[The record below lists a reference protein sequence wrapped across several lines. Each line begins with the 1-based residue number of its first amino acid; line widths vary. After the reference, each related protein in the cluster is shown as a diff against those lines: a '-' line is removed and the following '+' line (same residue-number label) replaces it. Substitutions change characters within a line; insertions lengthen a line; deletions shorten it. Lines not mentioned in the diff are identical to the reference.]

1 MAEEIG
7 QLANKFYVAASNE
20 PTMGLHYIQ
29 DHVKATT
36 DSLVQAE
43 VSIS

>member
-7 QLANKFYVAASNE
+7 QLTNKFFIAASNE

-36 DSLVQAE
+36 ESLVQAE
-43 VSIS
+43 VAYR